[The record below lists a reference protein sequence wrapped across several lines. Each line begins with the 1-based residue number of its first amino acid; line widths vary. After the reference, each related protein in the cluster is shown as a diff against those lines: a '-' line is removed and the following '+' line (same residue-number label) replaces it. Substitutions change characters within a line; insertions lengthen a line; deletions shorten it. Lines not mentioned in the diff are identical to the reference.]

1 MKATERSE
9 KCSVPFF
16 FFFFF
21 FLFGA
26 GKSGCKNHL
35 SKLSEK

>member
-16 FFFFF
+16 FRKNRY
-21 FLFGA
+21 LCGA
-26 GKSGCKNHL
+26 GKYGCKNHL